1 MELLENEIKYIS
13 YLRKGIE
20 AYVIPFNTVPLPNT
34 LIGKRLIIFSNI
46 EKIHE
51 FHERSFLPM
60 LVDCGYDVEKI
71 ADAFTTTIEAHH
83 FDRYIEFVQN
93 KSKSA
98 EICKKNAYF
107 FMQLDNDRL
116 GVNSFLLQPIQRLP
130 RYRLIISELVK
141 ELMKDVKSNQQA
153 ISKCCVAEKNI
164 YKLLMSVNEQCE
176 WIIR

>member
-1 MELLENEIKYIS
+1 MIIEELLENEIKYIS
-13 YLRKGIE
+13 HLRRGIE
-20 AYVIPFNTVPLPNT
+20 AYVIPFNSVPLPDT

-51 FHERSFLPM
+51 FHERTFLPM
-60 LVDCGYDVEKI
+60 LLDCGYDAEKI
-71 ADAFTTTIEAHH
+71 ADVFTTTIEAHY

-98 EICKKNAYF
+98 EICKKNSYF

-130 RYRLIISELVK
+130 RYRLIVSELVK
-141 ELMKDVKSNQQA
+141 ELMKDVKANKKA
-153 ISKCCVAEKNI
+153 ISRCCVAEKNI
-164 YKLLMSVNEQCE
+164 YKLLVSVNEHCE
-176 WIIR
+176 